1 MRYGEHVSLLRGEDY
16 GKLIL
21 VHTHTTKNKK
31 KVAPNIPKKKDEE
44 KEGEMEYLMDAS
56 QRKRSRGVAVRRGGE
71 TLLMPGGREG
81 KEGGMKE
88 EKCTSSCF
96 FFLPSSHWPRVK
108 SGSDWRI
115 SWAEAPPHF
124 PPSSTLSGRVNGA
137 KERDGAAS
145 LLLVL
150 SGPPAGRW
158 GGQVG
163 QEC

>member
-1 MRYGEHVSLLRGEDY
+1 MRYGEHVSLLRGEDC

-21 VHTHTTKNKK
+21 IHTHTTKNKK

-96 FFLPSSHWPRVK
+96 FFAFFPLAK
-108 SGSDWRI
+108 SEIR
-115 SWAEAPPHF
+115 
-124 PPSSTLSGRVNGA
+124 L
-137 KERDGAAS
+137 
-145 LLLVL
+145 
-150 SGPPAGRW
+150 
-158 GGQVG
+158 
-163 QEC
+163 